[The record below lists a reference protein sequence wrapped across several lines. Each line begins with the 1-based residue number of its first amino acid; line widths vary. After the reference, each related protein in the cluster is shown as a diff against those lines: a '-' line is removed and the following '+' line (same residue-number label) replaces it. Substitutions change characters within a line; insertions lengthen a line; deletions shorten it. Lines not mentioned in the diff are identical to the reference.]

1 MRTIYLSG
9 TKEAVLKDLRKL
21 SPELEES
28 NSPEISGEG
37 FAAHWIGQ
45 IMTTPPE
52 LDSKGNVISEA
63 VITENHHANIW
74 VFDDLLE
81 LPIFETQL
89 EKAPINPVNVLA

>member
-9 TKEAVLKDLRKL
+9 TKEAVLNDLRKL
-21 SPELEES
+21 SPELEEA

-45 IMTTPPE
+45 IMTTPPK

-74 VFDDLLE
+74 VFDDLIE
-81 LPIFETQL
+81 LPIFETEL
-89 EKAPINPVNVLA
+89 PEPPKHPINTLA